1 MSFRKKVTHDLLDET
16 IIIIFAE
23 LARFSKPL
31 EDCSSDL
38 DRMLYV
44 LKNSGNLKNR
54 SGWLRSRIYAK
65 ILEACEIARFSEEK
79 RIQYNKDMIDE
90 RRREGELQ
98 AAKRIGWEEGREEGR
113 EEGSRQARM
122 ELAKKLLAKGMT
134 FNEVSE
140 VTSLSEEELAEF

>member
-1 MSFRKKVTHDLLDET
+1 
-16 IIIIFAE
+16 
-23 LARFSKPL
+23 
-31 EDCSSDL
+31 
-38 DRMLYV
+38 MLYV

-90 RRREGELQ
+90 RKREGELQ
-98 AAKRIGWEEGREEGR
+98 AAKRIGWEEGR